1 VSTLSC
7 RHWDGRSEVQRF
19 PGQGSLTVEF
29 VWFQI
34 ATPASLPIP
43 IAGRS
48 GRVSLF
54 RRDMVM
60 GLTYYLKWLSALIKR

>member
-1 VSTLSC
+1 MSTLSC
-7 RHWDGRSEVQRF
+7 RHWDGRSQVQRF

-29 VWFQI
+29 VWFRI
-34 ATPASLPIP
+34 ATPASSPSP
-43 IAGRS
+43 AAGRY
-48 GRVSLF
+48 GRVSPF